1 MLKALPADL
10 GFLAEVLRRYPVRV
24 LFRGEIL
31 PEGPLRGEK
40 LWEEGEIALYWEGPP
55 PSQEVREALRLL
67 LKVFREVLE
76 LRERELALLKSQ
88 EETSRLLG
96 LLLHEIKNPLMS
108 VLGALEL
115 TLEVEGLPE
124 EAKELL
130 SIAEKSARRIQDLLN
145 KAREYLRLG
154 QGVRLKSERVDLK
167 GLLLQVAE
175 EMRPL
180 ARRKGIALRL
190 VLPKRE
196 AWVYGDREWLY
207 QAVLNV
213 VNNAIKYTPERGRV
227 AVRLLVG
234 PEQYGIAV
242 SDTGPGIPKE
252 EQERVFEPF
261 YRASTRGEVE
271 GTGLGLA
278 LVKRVLEAHGGGV
291 RLRSRLAQGST
302 FLLLLPR
309 PRPGQRA
316 PVGRLLLLMV
326 ALFALA
332 RLPIFPAPLGSKAF
346 GGVPAGEVVRLPGLE
361 LAFSPEAQGEAQRW
375 RSLWGGGNRV
385 QVRLERG
392 GVEAVREASI
402 PLALSTPEGQVRPTG
417 THLRLS
423 RESGARL
430 SLYRGKVALGQET
443 LPAGEGAVLG
453 TGVRRKLLPAPLV
466 RPAPG
471 PEGEVVFRL
480 LGPEGTRAFRVEVR
494 SGEEVVLSAK
504 VEGNLFRYLPQADRI
519 SQVRAM
525 ALDEMGLEGYPSDPV
540 PFRERKSFYEGRK
553 RLPKDPAQAEAFLRR
568 AVSAFPDDAEA
579 LGELAFALYLQG
591 RHGEAKPLYEKALAL
606 LDSPDI
612 RVRYARLLYHMKR
625 YGEAEE
631 SYRLVLAGDPGNL
644 DARWG
649 LAEVVLAL
657 GRAKEAELLARQVL
671 TVEPNYPLA
680 RFTLAKALLEQGKVE
695 EARRLLQEEVVRN
708 PNPEVKA
715 LLQRLPQ
722 KLP

>member
-1 MLKALPADL
+1 MVKAPPADL
-10 GFLAEVLRRYPVRV
+10 GFVAELLRRYPVRV
-24 LFRGEIL
+24 LLRGEVL

-40 LWEEGEIALYWEGPP
+40 LWEEGDLALYWEGPP
-55 PSQEVREALRLL
+55 PSPEVREALRLL
-67 LKVFREVLE
+67 LRVFREVLE

-115 TLEVEGLPE
+115 TLETEGLPE

-154 QGVRLKSERVDLK
+154 QGVRLKGERVDLK
-167 GLLLQVAE
+167 ALLLRAAE

-190 VLPKRE
+190 VLPKGE
-196 AWVYGDREWLY
+196 AWVFGDPEWLY

-213 VNNAIKYTPERGRV
+213 VNNAIKYTPEGGRV

-278 LVKRVLEAHGGGV
+278 LVKRVLEAHGGEV
-291 RLRSRLAQGST
+291 RLRSRLGRGST

-326 ALFALA
+326 ALIALA
-332 RLPIFPAPLGSKAF
+332 RLPLFPAPLGSQAF
-346 GGVPAGEVVRLPGLE
+346 GRVPAGEVVRLPGLE
-361 LAFSPEAQGEAQRW
+361 LAFSPEAQGEARRW

-385 QVRLERG
+385 EVRLERG
-392 GVEAVREASI
+392 GVEAVREKPL

-423 RESGARL
+423 REGGARI
-430 SLYRGKVALGQET
+430 SLYRGRVALGEET

-453 TGVRRKLLPAPLV
+453 TEVRRKLLPAPLV
-466 RPAPG
+466 RPVPG

-494 SGEEVVLSAK
+494 SGEKVVLAAR
-504 VEGNLFRYLPQADRI
+504 VEGNLFRYLPQADRL

-525 ALDEMGLEGYPSDPV
+525 ALDEVGLEGYPSDPV
-540 PFRERKSFYEGRK
+540 PFRERKSFYEGKR
-553 RLPKDPAQAEAFLRR
+553 RLPQDRAGAEAFLRR

-579 LGELAFALYLQG
+579 WGELAFALYLQG

-625 YGEAEE
+625 FGEAEE
-631 SYRLVLAGDPGNL
+631 SYRLVLAEDPGNL

-657 GRAKEAELLARQVL
+657 GRAKEAELLSRQVL
-671 TVEPNYPLA
+671 AVEPSYPLA

-695 EARRLLQEEVVRN
+695 EARRLLVEEFRRN
-708 PNPEVKA
+708 PDPEVKA
-715 LLQRLPQ
+715 LLEGLP
-722 KLP
+722 

>member
-1 MLKALPADL
+1 MLQALPADL

-24 LFRGEIL
+24 LFRGEVL

-40 LWEEGEIALYWEGPP
+40 LWEGGEIALYWEGPP

-167 GLLLQVAE
+167 ALLLQVAE

-190 VLPKRE
+190 ILPKRE

-213 VNNAIKYTPERGRV
+213 VNNAIKYTPEGGRV

-278 LVKRVLEAHGGGV
+278 LVKRVLEAHGGEV
-291 RLRSRLAQGST
+291 RLRSRLGQGST

-326 ALFALA
+326 ALIALA

-346 GGVPAGEVVRLPGLE
+346 GEVPAGEVVRLPGLE
-361 LAFSPEAQGEAQRW
+361 LAFSPEAKGEARRW

-385 QVRLERG
+385 QVSLEGG
-392 GVEAVREASI
+392 GVEAVRDK
-402 PLALSTPEGQVRPTG
+402 PLPLVLSTPEGQVRPTG

-423 RESGARL
+423 REGGARL

-453 TGVRRKLLPAPLV
+453 KGVRRKLLAAPVV
-466 RPAPG
+466 RPVPG

-494 SGEEVVLSAK
+494 SGEAVVLSAK
-504 VEGNLFRYLPQADRI
+504 VEGNLFRYLPQADRL

-525 ALDEMGLEGYPSDPV
+525 ALDEVGLEGYPSDPV
-540 PFRERKSFYEGRK
+540 PFRERRSFYEGRK
-553 RLPKDPAQAEAFLRR
+553 RLPQDPAGAEAFLRR

-625 YGEAEE
+625 YGEAEA

-671 TVEPNYPLA
+671 AMEPSYPLA
-680 RFTLAKALLEQGKVE
+680 RFTLAKALLEQGRRE
-695 EARRLLQEEVVRN
+695 EAKVLLREELRLR
-708 PNPEVKA
+708 PHPEVA
-715 LLQRLPQ
+715 ELLNRVLGTP
-722 KLP
+722 

>member
-1 MLKALPADL
+1 MVKALPADL

-24 LFRGEIL
+24 LFRGEVL

-67 LKVFREVLE
+67 LKVFQEVLE

-130 SIAEKSARRIQDLLN
+130 SIAEKSARRIQDLLD

-154 QGVRLKSERVDLK
+154 QGVRLRSERVDLK
-167 GLLLQVAE
+167 ALLLQVAE

-180 ARRKGIALRL
+180 ARRKRIALRL
-190 VLPKRE
+190 ILPKRE

-213 VNNAIKYTPERGRV
+213 VNNAVKYTPEGGRV
-227 AVRLLVG
+227 ALRLLVG

-278 LVKRVLEAHGGGV
+278 LVKRVLEAHGGEV
-291 RLRSRLAQGST
+291 RLRSRLGQGST

-309 PRPGQRA
+309 PLPGQRA

-326 ALFALA
+326 ALIALA

-361 LAFSPEAQGEAQRW
+361 LAFSPEAKGEARRW

-385 QVRLERG
+385 QVSLEGG
-392 GVEAVREASI
+392 GVEVVREKPL

-423 RESGARL
+423 REGGARL

-453 TGVRRKLLPAPLV
+453 KGVRRKLLSVPLV
-466 RPAPG
+466 RPVPG

-480 LGPEGTRAFRVEVR
+480 LGPGGTRAFRVEVR
-494 SGEEVVLSAK
+494 SGEAVVLSAK
-504 VEGNLFRYLPQADRI
+504 VEGNLFRYLPQADRL

-525 ALDEMGLEGYPSDPV
+525 ALDEVGLEGYPSDPV

-553 RLPKDPAQAEAFLRR
+553 RLPQDPAGAEAFLRR

-625 YGEAEE
+625 YGEAEA

-649 LAEVVLAL
+649 LAEVVLVL
-657 GRAKEAELLARQVL
+657 GRVKEAELLARQVL
-671 TVEPNYPLA
+671 AVEPSYPLA
-680 RFTLAKALLEQGKVE
+680 RFTLAKALLEQGRRE
-695 EARRLLQEEVVRN
+695 EARVLLREELRLR
-708 PNPEVKA
+708 PHPEVA
-715 LLQRLPQ
+715 ELLNRVLGTP
-722 KLP
+722 

>member
-1 MLKALPADL
+1 MLQALPTDL

-24 LFRGEIL
+24 LFRGEVL

-167 GLLLQVAE
+167 ALLLQVAE

-190 VLPKRE
+190 ILPKRE

-213 VNNAIKYTPERGRV
+213 VNNAIKYTPEGGRV

-278 LVKRVLEAHGGGV
+278 LVKRVLEAHGGEV
-291 RLRSRLAQGST
+291 RLRSRLGQGST

-326 ALFALA
+326 ALIALA

-346 GGVPAGEVVRLPGLE
+346 GEVPAGEVVRLPGLE
-361 LAFSPEAQGEAQRW
+361 LAFSPEAKGEARRW

-385 QVRLERG
+385 QVSLEGG
-392 GVEAVREASI
+392 GVEAVRDK
-402 PLALSTPEGQVRPTG
+402 PLPLVLSTPEGQVRPTG

-423 RESGARL
+423 REGGARL

-453 TGVRRKLLPAPLV
+453 KGVRRKLLAAPVV
-466 RPAPG
+466 RPVPG

-494 SGEEVVLSAK
+494 SGEAVVLSAK
-504 VEGNLFRYLPQADRI
+504 VEGNLFRYLPQADRL

-525 ALDEMGLEGYPSDPV
+525 ALDEVGLEGYPSDPV
-540 PFRERKSFYEGRK
+540 PFRERRSFYEGRK
-553 RLPKDPAQAEAFLRR
+553 RLPPDPAGAEAFLRR

-625 YGEAEE
+625 YGEAEA

-671 TVEPNYPLA
+671 AMEPSYPLA
-680 RFTLAKALLEQGKVE
+680 RFTLAKALLEQGRRE
-695 EARRLLQEEVVRN
+695 EAKVLLREELRLR
-708 PNPEVKA
+708 PHPEVA
-715 LLQRLPQ
+715 ELLNRVLGTP
-722 KLP
+722 

>member
-1 MLKALPADL
+1 MVKALPADL

-24 LFRGEIL
+24 LFRGEVL

-67 LKVFREVLE
+67 LKVFQEVLE

-130 SIAEKSARRIQDLLN
+130 SIAEKSARRIQDLLD

-154 QGVRLKSERVDLK
+154 QGVRLRSERVDLK
-167 GLLLQVAE
+167 ALLLQVAE

-180 ARRKGIALRL
+180 ARRKRIALRL
-190 VLPKRE
+190 ILPKRE

-213 VNNAIKYTPERGRV
+213 VNNAVKYTPEGGRV
-227 AVRLLVG
+227 ALRLLVG

-278 LVKRVLEAHGGGV
+278 LVKRVLEAHGGEV
-291 RLRSRLAQGST
+291 RLRSRLGQGST

-309 PRPGQRA
+309 PLPGQRA

-326 ALFALA
+326 ALIALA

-361 LAFSPEAQGEAQRW
+361 LAFSPEAKGEARRW

-385 QVRLERG
+385 QVSLEGG
-392 GVEAVREASI
+392 GVEVVREKPL

-423 RESGARL
+423 REGGARL

-453 TGVRRKLLPAPLV
+453 KGVRRKLLSAPLV
-466 RPAPG
+466 RPVPG

-480 LGPEGTRAFRVEVR
+480 LGPGGTRAFRVEVR
-494 SGEEVVLSAK
+494 SGEAVVLSAK
-504 VEGNLFRYLPQADRI
+504 VEGNLFRYLPQADRL

-525 ALDEMGLEGYPSDPV
+525 ALDEVGLEGYPSDPV

-553 RLPKDPAQAEAFLRR
+553 RLPQDPAGAEAFLRR

-625 YGEAEE
+625 YGEAEA

-649 LAEVVLAL
+649 LAEVVLVL
-657 GRAKEAELLARQVL
+657 GRVKEAELLARQVL
-671 TVEPNYPLA
+671 AVEPSYPLA
-680 RFTLAKALLEQGKVE
+680 RFTLAKALLEQGRRE
-695 EARRLLQEEVVRN
+695 EARVLLREELRLR
-708 PNPEVKA
+708 PHPEVA
-715 LLQRLPQ
+715 ELLNRVLGTP
-722 KLP
+722 

>member
-1 MLKALPADL
+1 MVKALPADL
-10 GFLAEVLRRYPVRV
+10 GFLAEVLRRYPVQV
-24 LFRGEIL
+24 LFRGEVL

-130 SIAEKSARRIQDLLN
+130 SIAEKSARRIQDLLD

-154 QGVRLKSERVDLK
+154 QGVRLRSERVDLK
-167 GLLLQVAE
+167 ALLLQVAE

-180 ARRKGIALRL
+180 ARRKRIALRL
-190 VLPKRE
+190 ILPKRE

-213 VNNAIKYTPERGRV
+213 VNNAVKYTPEGGRV
-227 AVRLLVG
+227 ALRLLVG

-278 LVKRVLEAHGGGV
+278 LVKRVLEAHGGEV
-291 RLRSRLAQGST
+291 RLRSRLGQGST

-326 ALFALA
+326 ALIALA

-361 LAFSPEAQGEAQRW
+361 LAFSPEAKGEARRW

-385 QVRLERG
+385 QVSLEGG
-392 GVEAVREASI
+392 GVEVVREKPL

-423 RESGARL
+423 REGGARL
-430 SLYRGKVALGQET
+430 SLYRGKAALGQET

-453 TGVRRKLLPAPLV
+453 KGVRRKLLSAPLV
-466 RPAPG
+466 RPVPG

-480 LGPEGTRAFRVEVR
+480 LGPGGTRAFRVEVR
-494 SGEEVVLSAK
+494 SGEAVVLSAK
-504 VEGNLFRYLPQADRI
+504 VEGNLFRYLPQADRL

-525 ALDEMGLEGYPSDPV
+525 ALDEVGLEGYPSDPV

-553 RLPKDPAQAEAFLRR
+553 RLPQDPAGAEAFLRR

-612 RVRYARLLYHMKR
+612 RVRYARLLYLKTCT
-625 YGEAEE
+625 YA
-631 SYRLVLAGDPGNL
+631 P
-644 DARWG
+644 WG
-649 LAEVVLAL
+649 
-657 GRAKEAELLARQVL
+657 
-671 TVEPNYPLA
+671 
-680 RFTLAKALLEQGKVE
+680 
-695 EARRLLQEEVVRN
+695 
-708 PNPEVKA
+708 
-715 LLQRLPQ
+715 
-722 KLP
+722 